1 MKLNSVLLPLKELS
15 ISNDHMYSSIP
26 STVISTKEDDLLIR
40 SLDFMEPIK
49 TEKSDNE
56 TYLSIYGDSI
66 RRESLAEES
75 FGMFLKDHRIDSS
88 LRARMLD
95 WMT

>member
-1 MKLNSVLLPLKELS
+1 MKLNSVLLPLKELP

-26 STVISTKEDDLLIR
+26 STVISSKEDDLLIK

-66 RRESLAEES
+66 RS
-75 FGMFLKDHRIDSS
+75 
-88 LRARMLD
+88 
-95 WMT
+95 